1 MKRTETI
8 SVLVAH
14 GVITCGSILFC
25 LFYRWFDWRILEASR
40 TVFPEITKEKY
51 SVLQQMVFGNT
62 WLIATPL
69 IIGMLLLLGA
79 LRWPLLGSRVT
90 VARMVCFWPSSYFC
104 TCLQSPHGLISC
116 RPWRYG
122 DPEQL
127 NHRAQQHTPPPAL
140 TQALI
145 RLYKIEKVRW
155 FQTIRESN

>member
-1 MKRTETI
+1 MMKRTETI

-90 VARMVCFWPSSYFC
+90 VA
-104 TCLQSPHGLISC
+104 LHGLLLAFVLFLYLFAVATWIILMS
-116 RPWRYG
+116 PM
-122 DPEQL
+122 
-127 NHRAQQHTPPPAL
+127 AL
-140 TQALI
+140 WGSGATQ
-145 RLYKIEKVRW
+145 
-155 FQTIRESN
+155 S